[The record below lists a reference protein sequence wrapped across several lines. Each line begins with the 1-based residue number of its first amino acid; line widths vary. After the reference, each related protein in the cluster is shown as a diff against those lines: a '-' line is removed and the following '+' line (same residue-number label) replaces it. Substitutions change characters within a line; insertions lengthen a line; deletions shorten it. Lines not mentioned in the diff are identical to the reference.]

1 MPRLY
6 PPKGV
11 QSLGGETDI
20 STNINSAEWF
30 INTVSMWKVHW
41 QKREGG
47 DYFLPAPLPQWD
59 RVIADVFVEEVIP
72 IYSGFWRAFWAVS
85 WDTKTQKDMAGG
97 WMVVEVSGWEGEEG
111 SNVKSFRCWP
121 RVRQMMRSHRRPQ
134 GVERYGKC
142 KLPGRITANWW
153 GRSHAGGG
161 EMVWKAMARIQTRE
175 DEGQT
180 QVHGIGDKVE
190 RLHLRRFQGRIW
202 RFCDWMCRK

>member
-1 MPRLY
+1 MSPAACRYLQSHLWLMTAFRKQTGLSLRLPRTSWGSIFNFQ
-6 PPKGV
+6 GV

-41 QKREGG
+41 QNREGG

-59 RVIADVFVEEVIP
+59 RVIVEEVIP

-111 SNVKSFRCWP
+111 SNVKGFRCWS
-121 RVRQMMRSHRRPQ
+121 RVRQMMRSHRRLQ
-134 GVERYGKC
+134 GVKRYG
-142 KLPGRITANWW
+142 
-153 GRSHAGGG
+153 
-161 EMVWKAMARIQTRE
+161 
-175 DEGQT
+175 
-180 QVHGIGDKVE
+180 
-190 RLHLRRFQGRIW
+190 
-202 RFCDWMCRK
+202 